1 MIRDT
6 SATDRVIAAPA
17 ASRQR
22 KLTIAAIVAAAL
34 ALTGFA
40 APKVVRMLGANRSV
54 ALAQVRIAPVT
65 RGTLVRDVSAQ
76 GRVVAAVSPTLYAP
90 AAGTVTLRIRAGG
103 DVVAKDQVLAE
114 VASPELTNELE
125 QEQASLQSLDIEVQ
139 RARIQ
144 NRQAQLVA
152 RRAADQAGIELAA
165 AQREWERA
173 ELGWARG
180 AISQVDHL
188 KARDEVRKA
197 EISNT
202 HALEDARLQGES
214 LAFELRTKELALE
227 RQRLA
232 VVELERKVEA
242 LKIRSPIDGLV
253 GTLAVADRA
262 NVAANAPI
270 ATVVDLSRF
279 EVEIEIPEVYSDD
292 IGLGMAAE
300 VRIGSEQH
308 AGILGSISPEVVD
321 GQVRGRVRFSGEQPP
336 GLRQSQRVTA
346 RLVIEEKPDVLM
358 VQRGPFFD
366 ADAGRF
372 AYVVAD
378 GTAVRRP
385 IRTGATSMT
394 AVEILDGLRAGESI
408 IVSDTTDFRGAQRV
422 NLN

>member
-6 SATDRVIAAPA
+6 SATDRVMAAPA
-17 ASRQR
+17 VTRQR
-22 KLTIAAIVAAAL
+22 KFKIAAL
-34 ALTGFA
+34 AVAALLLAGFTLPKLTR
-40 APKVVRMLGANRSV
+40 VLGANRSV
-54 ALAQVRIAPVT
+54 AASQVRTAPVT

-90 AAGTVTLRIRAGG
+90 AAGTVTLRVQAG
-103 DVVAKDQVLAE
+103 DTVAKDQVLAE
-114 VASPELTNELE
+114 LASPELTNELE
-125 QEQASLQSLDIEVQ
+125 RERAGLQSLDVDVQ

-152 RRAADQAGIELAA
+152 RRTADQAGIDLAA
-165 AQREWERA
+165 AKREWERA
-173 ELGWARG
+173 ELGWKKG
-180 AISQVDHL
+180 AIAQVDHL
-188 KARDEVRKA
+188 KAGDELRKA
-197 EISNT
+197 ELTST
-202 HALEDARLQGES
+202 HALEDARLQTES
-214 LAFELRTKELALE
+214 LAFELRTRDLALD
-227 RQRLA
+227 RQRLLVA
-232 VVELERKVEA
+232 ELERMVDA
-242 LKIRSPIDGLV
+242 LAIRSPVAGQV

-262 NVAANAPI
+262 NVAENAPI
-270 ATVVDLSRF
+270 AIVVDLSRF
-279 EVEIEIPEVYSDD
+279 EIEIEIPEVYADD
-292 IGLGMAAE
+292 VGIGMAAE
-300 VRIGSEQH
+300 LRIGSEQH
-308 AGILGSISPEVVD
+308 AGTLASISPEIVE
-321 GQVRGRVRFSGEQPP
+321 GQVRGRVRFNDEQPA